1 MVSYIEYLNVPSKIA
16 IAIVALFLVTQV
28 VGEVLEFCGIVV
40 PEFVKIRKKIIRARK
55 DKEILRNVPV
65 MVGGIQ
71 EKLDEFMQYYKPEL
85 IAKRNEWMD
94 FVNKTI
100 KDNKDGIRNLSEKLE
115 KNNKDTLDLLV
126 DMKRNAIIN
135 FASVAIDKERPVT
148 REQFHRIFKI
158 YEEYEHIIEEN
169 GLTNGEVDIAYK
181 IINKAY
187 ELHML
192 EHSFVEDNF
201 M

>member
-100 KDNKDGIRNLSEKLE
+100 KDNEDGIRNLSEKLE

>member
-1 MVSYIEYLNVPSKIA
+1 M
-16 IAIVALFLVTQV
+16 

-100 KDNKDGIRNLSEKLE
+100 KDNEDGIRNLSEKLE